1 MDESRAVPLG
11 ISPVPSPELAQRL
24 GRLAGVVRGLCVL
37 AAGVL
42 VAWPLLLLFAPD
54 SLMAVGAGQAP
65 GVDLRHL
72 LQGDF
77 SFAARTRAALA
88 GLLPSGLGLAVLWQL
103 WSLFGEYRRGAVFS
117 PRALACLRR
126 FASLLVV
133 LALSSPLTQALMSVA
148 ISLDN
153 PPGQRQIVISL
164 GSNDYALVLG
174 ALVFVAIA
182 RVMTEAARVA
192 EENEGFV

>member
-1 MDESRAVPLG
+1 MNPLRRPAPSL
-11 ISPVPSPELAQRL
+11 SPLPSVALAQRL
-24 GRLAGVVRGLCVL
+24 GRLARLVRSLSVVAAMVL
-37 AAGVL
+37 AA
-42 VAWPLLLLFAPD
+42 WPALLLVAPD
-54 SLMAVGAGQAP
+54 SLLAVGAGQAP
-65 GVDLRHL
+65 GVDMRFL

-77 SFAARTRAALA
+77 TFATRVRAALA
-88 GLLPSGLGLAVLWQL
+88 SLLPCGLGLAVLWQL

-117 PRALACLRR
+117 SRALACLRR
-126 FASLLVV
+126 FAALLVA
-133 LALSSPLTQALMSVA
+133 LALSSPITQALMSVA

-153 PPGQRQIVISL
+153 PPGQRQLVIQL

>member
-1 MDESRAVPLG
+1 MDEFRAVPLG

-54 SLMAVGAGQAP
+54 SLVAIGAGQAP
-65 GVDLRHL
+65 GIDMRSLI
-72 LQGDF
+72 QGEF
-77 SFAARTRAALA
+77 TFAARLRVAFAS
-88 GLLPSGLGLAVLWQL
+88 LLPCGLGLALLWQL
-103 WSLFGEYRRGAVFS
+103 WGLFGEYQRGAVFS
-117 PRALACLRR
+117 VRALACLRR
-126 FASLLVV
+126 FSSLLVL
-133 LALSSPLTQALMSVA
+133 LALSSPLTQVLMSVA

-153 PPGQRQIVISL
+153 PPGQRQIAISL
-164 GSNDYALVLG
+164 SSNDYALLLG

-192 EENEGFV
+192 QENEGFV